1 MLRSFTYLFFF
12 IFFLNP
18 SEHTVAY
25 HSAIKS
31 RKSVILV
38 QDSHQIADFMTKPC
52 SYDNL
57 SSFGQSGFTSVALL
71 FICMI
76 GLEKSV
82 HFVHLEKRVIPRII
96 LVEKMLTVKNL
107 EIHSVDKERVV
118 ILKNKE
124 NIIYN
129 SLTFP

>member
-1 MLRSFTYLFFF
+1 MA
-12 IFFLNP
+12 
-18 SEHTVAY
+18 H

-57 SSFGQSGFTSVALL
+57 SGFGQSGFTSVALL

-76 GLEKSV
+76 GLERSV
-82 HFVHLEKRVIPRII
+82 HFALLEK
-96 LVEKMLTVKNL
+96 KTD
-107 EIHSVDKERVV
+107 S
-118 ILKNKE
+118 
-124 NIIYN
+124 
-129 SLTFP
+129 